1 MRATRLRATW
11 LLVAGLIGTSLVAQA
26 PAGATAKCNDG
37 TYSTS
42 TTAKGMC
49 SGHGGV
55 AEKIAP
61 KAKAAAKKPAAA
73 KPAAAT
79 GAPPAGAT
87 AKCKDGTYS
96 TAKSTQG
103 ACSKHGGVAEALTA
117 APAAAPAASGGES
130 EEAPKVSKPSAA
142 PGTATAKCKDGS
154 YSESLH
160 HSGACSHHG
169 GVAEWY
175 K

>member
-1 MRATRLRATW
+1 MRATNLRRAW
-11 LLVAGLIGTSLVAQA
+11 LLVAGLIGTSLAAQA

-37 TYSTS
+37 SYSTS

-61 KAKAAAKKPAAA
+61 KPKPAAKPAAA
-73 KPAAAT
+73 KPAAKPAAAAS
-79 GAPPAGAT
+79 APPAGAT

-117 APAAAPAASGGES
+117 APAPAAAPAAATGES
-130 EEAPKVSKPSAA
+130 
-142 PGTATAKCKDGS
+142 
-154 YSESLH
+154 
-160 HSGACSHHG
+160 
-169 GVAEWY
+169 
-175 K
+175 